1 MVASIIKSGGEQ
13 RLALRKPQ
21 VGRKDE
27 ASYDSH
33 DNEDDETNTIIWW
46 CNLLLHFPAK
56 LYHRRNYVNCDCGK
70 FQTVFPH

>member
-1 MVASIIKSGGEQ
+1 MVASIIKPSRSSGSSSESLK
-13 RLALRKPQ
+13 LAERMKPP
-21 VGRKDE
+21 
-27 ASYDSH
+27 YDTH

-56 LYHRRNYVNCDCGK
+56 LYHRKNYVNCDSGK